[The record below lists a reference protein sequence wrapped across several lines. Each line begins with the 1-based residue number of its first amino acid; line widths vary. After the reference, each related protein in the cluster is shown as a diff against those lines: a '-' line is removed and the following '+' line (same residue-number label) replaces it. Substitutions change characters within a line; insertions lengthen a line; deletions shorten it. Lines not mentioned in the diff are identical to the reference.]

1 MTFLAALTM
10 SGSIRAIRRK
20 GWAPHVR
27 IRWDPKAGWMAAADY
42 QPAFE
47 PLSGAYLHL
56 LAPENLSATDWE
68 VVADAPPPAEAA

>member
-1 MTFLAALTM
+1 MTFLDALAT

-27 IRWDPKAGWMAAADY
+27 IQWDAKAGWQAAADY
-42 QPAFE
+42 QPIFA

-56 LAPENLSATDWE
+56 LSPENLSATDWE